1 MTSTENAPTHY
12 QIKDPEALARNLA
25 ALTEETGKAVAAILE
40 PRERGEAKMLL
51 AAETAQAMKT
61 LAEIAERWST
71 NPAKLVEAQSGLTSK
86 YMELWTNTLRKL
98 SGETVEPVANPEP
111 GDKRF
116 ADPDWSSH
124 PVFDFIKQAYLLTSS
139 WAEQNWSIAT
149 RRAMRTSQGNARCSS
164 IRRVTVAG
172 WKNS

>member
-71 NPAKLVEAQSGLTSK
+71 NLHSFP
-86 YMELWTNTLRKL
+86 
-98 SGETVEPVANPEP
+98 
-111 GDKRF
+111 
-116 ADPDWSSH
+116 
-124 PVFDFIKQAYLLTSS
+124 
-139 WAEQNWSIAT
+139 T
-149 RRAMRTSQGNARCSS
+149 RRSS
-164 IRRVTVAG
+164 DLKSVV
-172 WKNS
+172 